1 MRLRRSGSA
10 GKHDA
15 ELRWWL
21 EHWDPVIRDG
31 GFNPGDVPRFLGEGE
46 PVASDYAGRRRQIAR
61 AEVIRVHEEA
71 GLDDPDFFAGRVVL
85 DVGPGPLGF
94 PDACPARVSIGI
106 DPLAERYREAG
117 LLLADS
123 RAIYLACGIEAVPL
137 VGASVDVVV
146 ARNSIDHVDD
156 PEAALAEITRLL
168 RPDGTLIVNVDL
180 GHAPTVTEPHT
191 LSRERLLA
199 GLTAFEVVRE
209 RTLPGAHGSGEAL
222 VLVAQRQ
229 R

>member
-1 MRLRRSGSA
+1 MRLRRGGSD

-21 EHWDPVIRDG
+21 EQWDPVIRAG
-31 GFNPGDVPRFLGEGE
+31 GFNPGDVPGFLGEHE
-46 PVASDYAGRRRQIAR
+46 AVAADYAGRRRQIAR

-71 GLDDPDFFAGRVVL
+71 GLDDPDFFSGKIVL

-94 PDACPARVSIGI
+94 PDACPARVSIGV

-117 LLLADS
+117 LLIEDS
-123 RAIYLACGIEAVPL
+123 RAIYLACGIEDVPL
-137 VGASVDVVV
+137 VSDSVDIVV

-156 PEAALAEITRLL
+156 PEAALAEIARLL
-168 RPDGTLIVNVDL
+168 QPGGTLIVNVDL

-191 LSRERLLA
+191 LTRDRLLA
-199 GLTAFEVVRE
+199 ALSGFDVVRE
-209 RTLPGAHGSGEAL
+209 RSLPGAHGGGTPL
-222 VLVAQRQ
+222 VLVATRG
-229 R
+229 